1 MDVQGR
7 PILVGEYELLTD
19 FDCPSASVRVL
30 RLVPAHPVETHE
42 HRRSMQIYVA
52 LEGEA
57 EIEQDGVYTAI
68 RPYEAV
74 AVWPRTTHSARVRAG
89 GSAVVMNISI
99 PPLAADDQIIAG
111 KEETPTHA
119 DTQGV

>member
-1 MDVQGR
+1 MEAQGR
-7 PILVGEYELLTD
+7 PRLVGQYELLTD

-30 RLVPAHPVETHE
+30 RLVADHPVEPHE

-57 EIEQDGVYTAI
+57 EIEQDGAYTAI

-74 AVWPRTTHSARVRAG
+74 AVWPRTTHAARVRSG

-99 PPLAADDQIIAG
+99 PPLAADDQMPAA
-111 KEETPTHA
+111 EQETPKHA
-119 DTQGV
+119 DLQGG